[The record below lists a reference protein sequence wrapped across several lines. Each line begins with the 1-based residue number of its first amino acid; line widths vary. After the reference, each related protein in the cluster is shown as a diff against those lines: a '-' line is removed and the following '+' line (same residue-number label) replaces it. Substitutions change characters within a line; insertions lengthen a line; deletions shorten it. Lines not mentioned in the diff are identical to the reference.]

1 MDISKI
7 ISLDTVKNKIS
18 CASKKK
24 LFELISGLASAKL
37 DVPADGLLDALF
49 QREKL
54 GTTYCGKGVAIPHGT
69 FESDRD
75 KSPAGVFLP
84 VDKPF
89 EFGGPGQMASVVFA
103 YFSPKS
109 KDQSESAEEL
119 KEIAG
124 KILDNNFLKAIQKPE
139 TDQDLYN
146 IIRSW
151 FDDGKLEEPS
161 VRGAD

>member
-24 LFELISGLASAKL
+24 LFELISGLASARL
-37 DVPADGLLDALF
+37 DVPADELLDALF

-69 FESDRD
+69 FESD
-75 KSPAGVFLP
+75 KNGSPAGVFLTF
-84 VDKPF
+84 DRPF
-89 EFGGPGQMASVVFA
+89 EFGGPGQMANVVFA
-103 YFSPKS
+103 YFSPKK
-109 KDQSESAEEL
+109 KDQSDSAEEL

-124 KILDNNFLKAIQKPE
+124 RILDNEFLKAIQKPD

-146 IIRSW
+146 IIKSQ
-151 FDDGKLEEPS
+151 FGEGSSAESPAAES
-161 VRGAD
+161 